1 MAIRPPTGGWPITI
15 AGMLESAPAPVATL
29 LEAANANDTE
39 AFLAMFVE
47 GAVVDDWG
55 REFAGTD
62 AIRGWSDREFI
73 GKHVSLK
80 IDAIQQQGDLTV
92 VTAQVGGDG
101 FNGPSH
107 FSFLIDGDLVARVTI
122 RA

>member
-1 MAIRPPTGGWPITI
+1 
-15 AGMLESAPAPVATL
+15 MLESAPAPVATL

-39 AFLAMFVE
+39 AFLAIFLE

-80 IDAIQQQGDLTV
+80 IDAIQRQGDLTV
-92 VTAQVGGDG
+92 VTARVGGDG

-107 FSFLIDGDLVARVTI
+107 FSFLIEGDLVSRMTI
-122 RA
+122 RG